1 MVLLKRNWVKNGS
14 NIVIF
19 ITSIFLIKF
28 NLTNFTRTEI
38 QIDSKHITEFI
49 TISNHWKFINFS
61 EFYQFL
67 LILLLYSSNFINS
80 NKFYTF

>member
-1 MVLLKRNWVKNGS
+1 MALRKRNWVKNGS
-14 NIVIF
+14 NIVIL

-28 NLTNFTRTEI
+28 NFTRTEI

-49 TISNHWKFINFS
+49 RISNHWKLINFS